1 MTLQLE
7 VGKYYRNRQGEIAGP
22 IGISHHPHFPFVGCW
37 RDGCATFKADGS
49 QLSGGV
55 HTPEDLIEE
64 VAAPDAKTTATT
76 FAPIDD
82 LPKAGMRAVEIAQK
96 AANLVGGDRDRQ
108 HGQKHDNFSRIA
120 TMWNAWLE
128 TRKDR
133 AAPLDA
139 HDVGVMMVCMKL
151 ARTQSGAVNPDDY
164 VDACG
169 YAACAGEIAT
179 NR

>member
-1 MTLQLE
+1 VTLQLE

-108 HGQKHDNFSRIA
+108 HGQK
-120 TMWNAWLE
+120 
-128 TRKDR
+128 
-133 AAPLDA
+133 PLDA